1 MTTRSVAINIPPMAR
16 ISRIVVPG
24 YPHHVTQRGVRSMD
38 VFDSD
43 EDRLAYL
50 DFLSEEAKRFGLDIL
65 AWCLMTN
72 HVHFVATPQT
82 ETSLARGFGEAHRRY
97 TRMKN
102 FAQKVRGYLFQGRF
116 SSSVLDDSHLLAA
129 VRYVEMNPVKAGMVT
144 LAWDYQWSSAAFH
157 TGRKDSDLLVKDS
170 SLFGLISDW
179 EGYLGADVYG
189 ETERLRMAT
198 QTGRPAGDDEFV
210 ATITRLTGRDLSK
223 GVPGRPRK
231 Q

>member
-1 MTTRSVAINIPPMAR
+1 MAR

-43 EDRLAYL
+43 EDRWAYL
-50 DFLSEEAKRFGLDIL
+50 RFLSEEANRFGLDIL

-72 HVHFVATPQT
+72 HVHFVAVPQT

-102 FAQKVRGYLFQGRF
+102 FAQNVRGYLFQGRF
-116 SSSVLDDSHLLAA
+116 SSSVLDESHLLAA
-129 VRYVEMNPVKAGMVT
+129 VRYVELNPVQAGMVAY
-144 LAWDYQWSSAAFH
+144 AWDYPWSSAGFH
-157 TGRKDSDLLVKDS
+157 TCRTKTDPLVKEGTLSD
-170 SLFGLISDW
+170 LISDW
-179 EGYLGADVYG
+179 EGFLAGGMTG
-189 ETERLRMAT
+189 EVDRLRMAT
-198 QTGRPAGDDEFV
+198 QTGRPVGDDIFV
-210 ATITRLTGRDLSK
+210 AEVENMTGRDLSK
-223 GVPGRPRK
+223 GAPGRPKK